1 MTTRS
6 EAVGVPDT
14 ATALL
19 EVDHLVQ
26 RYTVP
31 GGLLEAVSD
40 VSFTIGRGATLGLVG
55 ESGSGKSSVGRAVIQ
70 LPPPTLGS
78 VRFDGRDLTTMR
90 REELRLARGGIQ
102 MIFQDPISAL
112 NPRRRIRDVVAEGP
126 TILGWPKDKTAR
138 RVNEMLNLVG
148 LDPDNFGDR
157 RPHELSGGQCQ
168 RVAIARALI
177 VEPKVLI
184 CDEPVASLDVS
195 VQGQILNLL
204 EDMRA
209 RYGLSMLFISHDLS
223 VVHVVSDQIGVM
235 YLGKLVEY
243 GDAQVITAKSAH
255 PYTRGLLES
264 VPVPDPRA
272 PLPDT
277 KLIGEIPS
285 PMSPPSGCR
294 FRTRCGYAQE
304 RCATEVPRL
313 RTIDTGQLVACH
325 FPLHGDVAPPPDQAA
340 TGQATTGQTNTA
352 QAPTVPA
359 QGGK

>member
-1 MTTRS
+1 
-6 EAVGVPDT
+6 VT
-14 ATALL
+14 AAPQAASPAAPLL
-19 EVDHLVQ
+19 AVDHLIQ
-26 RYTVP
+26 RFSVP

-70 LPPPTLGS
+70 LPAPTLGS
-78 VRFDGRDLTTMR
+78 VRFDGSELTTMR
-90 REELRLARGGIQ
+90 KEELRRARAGIQ

-112 NPRRRIRDVVAEGP
+112 NPRRRVRDVIAEGP
-126 TILGWPKDKTAR
+126 VILGWPKEKTAQ
-138 RVNEMLNLVG
+138 RVSEMMTQVG
-148 LDPDNFGDR
+148 LDPDTFGDR

-243 GDAQVITAKSAH
+243 GDAQLITAKSAH

-272 PLPDT
+272 PLPET
-277 KLIGEIPS
+277 KLRGEIPS
-285 PMSPPSGCR
+285 PLSPPSGCR
-294 FRTRCGYAQE
+294 FRTRCGYAQD
-304 RCATEVPRL
+304 RCAAEVPEL
-313 RTIDTGQLVACH
+313 RRIDSGQLVACH
-325 FPLHGDVAPPPDQAA
+325 FPLGGEAAPPATPAA
-340 TGQATTGQTNTA
+340 A
-352 QAPTVPA
+352 QAGTAPTP
-359 QGGK
+359 GGN

>member
-1 MTTRS
+1 MTAARS
-6 EAVGVPDT
+6 PVPEGRAPD
-14 ATALL
+14 AEGPLL
-19 EVDHLVQ
+19 AVDHLVQ
-26 RYTVP
+26 RFSVP

-55 ESGSGKSSVGRAVIQ
+55 ESGSGKSSIGRAVIQ

-78 VRFDGRDLTTMR
+78 VRFAGRELTTMPKA
-90 REELRLARGGIQ
+90 ELRTARGGIQ
-102 MIFQDPISAL
+102 MIFQDPVSAL
-112 NPRRRIRDVVAEGP
+112 NPRRRVRDAVAEGP
-126 TILGWPKDKTAR
+126 AILGWPKDKTAA
-138 RVNEMLNLVG
+138 RVKEMLTLVG

-204 EDMRA
+204 EEMRT

-235 YLGKLVEY
+235 YLGKIVEY
-243 GDAQVITAKSAH
+243 GDAGVITAKSAH
-255 PYTRGLLES
+255 PYTRGLLDS

-277 KLIGEIPS
+277 KLLGEIPS
-285 PMSPPSGCR
+285 PMAPPSGCR
-294 FRTRCGYAQE
+294 FRTRCAYAQE
-304 RCATEVPRL
+304 RCAAEVPVMRE
-313 RTIDTGQLVACH
+313 IDTGQMVACH
-325 FPLHGDVAPPPDQAA
+325 FPLHGGVAPSPGQPPEQSA
-340 TGQATTGQTNTA
+340 GQPASA
-352 QAPTVPA
+352 PA

>member
-1 MTTRS
+1 
-6 EAVGVPDT
+6 VT
-14 ATALL
+14 AAPQAASPAAPLL
-19 EVDHLVQ
+19 AVDHLIQ
-26 RYTVP
+26 RFSVP

-70 LPPPTLGS
+70 LPAPTLGS
-78 VRFDGRDLTTMR
+78 VRFDGSELTTMR
-90 REELRLARGGIQ
+90 KEELRRARAGIQ

-112 NPRRRIRDVVAEGP
+112 NPRRRVRDVIAEGP
-126 TILGWPKDKTAR
+126 VILGWPKEKTAQ
-138 RVNEMLNLVG
+138 RVSEMMTQVG
-148 LDPDNFGDR
+148 LDPDTFGGR

-243 GDAQVITAKSAH
+243 GDAQLITAKSAH

-272 PLPDT
+272 PLPET
-277 KLIGEIPS
+277 KLRGEIPS
-285 PMSPPSGCR
+285 PLSPPSGCR
-294 FRTRCGYAQE
+294 FRTRCGYAQD
-304 RCATEVPRL
+304 RCAAEVPEL
-313 RTIDTGQLVACH
+313 RRIDSGQLVACH
-325 FPLHGDVAPPPDQAA
+325 FPLGGEAAPPATPAA
-340 TGQATTGQTNTA
+340 A
-352 QAPTVPA
+352 QAGTAPTP
-359 QGGK
+359 GGN